1 MHRLALPH
9 FPAVADARAAAALQ
23 RELAGRVRLEPL
35 TAPPRTIAGTD
46 LAFDTR
52 AGLAYAAVV
61 IVDAATLAPVAAA
74 AVTRPVD
81 FPYVPGLLSFRE
93 IPALLDCLERLG
105 ELPDLFLCDG
115 QGIAHP
121 RGFGLA
127 AHLGVLLDRP
137 SIGCAKSRLVGEH
150 AEPPAERGGRT
161 ELLYAGRVVG
171 TVLRTRRNVR
181 PLYVSPGHRVAVADA
196 AAFVLATARRFRLP
210 EPIRLA
216 HRLAADEK
224 SNHLRR
230 SAP

>member
-1 MHRLALPH
+1 MPRLALPH

-35 TAPPRTIAGTD
+35 AAPPRTIAGTD
-46 LAFDTR
+46 LAFDPR
-52 AGLAYAAVV
+52 AGLAHAAVV

-93 IPALLDCLERLG
+93 IPALLDCLEHLG

-137 SIGCAKSRLVGEH
+137 AIG
-150 AEPPAERGGRT
+150 
-161 ELLYAGRVVG
+161 
-171 TVLRTRRNVR
+171 
-181 PLYVSPGHRVAVADA
+181 
-196 AAFVLATARRFRLP
+196 
-210 EPIRLA
+210 
-216 HRLAADEK
+216 
-224 SNHLRR
+224 
-230 SAP
+230 

>member
-1 MHRLALPH
+1 MPTV
-9 FPAVADARAAAALQ
+9 PDARGRGALQ

-35 TAPPRTIAGTD
+35 AAPPRTIAGTD
-46 LAFDTR
+46 LAFDPR
-52 AGLAYAAVV
+52 AGLAHAAVV
-61 IVDAATLAPVAAA
+61 IVDAATLAPVTAA

-105 ELPDLFLCDG
+105 ELPDLFICDG

-121 RGFGLA
+121 RAFGLA

-150 AEPPAERGGRT
+150 AEPHADRGGQA
-161 ELLYAGRVVG
+161 ELCYQGRVVG
-171 TVLRTRRNVR
+171 AVLRTRRNVR
-181 PLYVSPGHRVAVADA
+181 PLYISPGHRVTVADA
-196 AAFVLATARRFRLP
+196 TALVLATATRFRVP

-216 HRLAADEK
+216 HRLAAEEK
-224 SNHLRR
+224 RNHQRR
-230 SAP
+230 RAP